1 MTALQR
7 IKSWV
12 MQWRGLMVV
21 FGLLLVGCSSPPVH
35 FMREGVEATKLDRVE
50 QQWVLE
56 RVWRADV
63 GRGYRQADSILHVS
77 VDGEYIYVAHPSG
90 VVVAWV
96 GGTGKELWR
105 RQLSSR
111 IMAGTGV
118 GSQYVVVVDDEG
130 VVRAMHTADGVD
142 QWQQA
147 VGAQVL
153 TRPVVSG
160 GVVLVRTGGGQ
171 MLAIEA
177 ADGSVRWRSRHRVS
191 ELTLRGVA
199 EPLVHRGRALAGLAN
214 GRLSSIDLAT
224 GQRVWN
230 VTVDRA
236 RGSNEVARLI
246 DVDSRPAIVGDVL
259 FAGAYQGRMV
269 ALDVATGE
277 RRWSSKVSVLRDLG
291 ADDSGVYAVTSNSEV
306 VALRLNDGAELWRQ
320 SALRGRG
327 LTAPGVSLG
336 VIALGDYKGYLHLL
350 DSEDGQFLGR
360 IRLDTEAI
368 ISITP
373 AKPNWLY
380 VSSESGRVT
389 AVRLASAEQG

>member
-56 RVWRADV
+56 RVWRGDV

-96 GGTGKELWR
+96 GETGKELWR

-130 VVRAMHTADGVD
+130 VVRAMHAADGVD

-153 TRPVVSG
+153 TRPVVSD
-160 GVVLVRTGGGQ
+160 GVVLLRTGGGQ
-171 MLAIEA
+171 MLAIEV
-177 ADGSVRWRSRHRVS
+177 ADGSVRWRSRHRVP
-191 ELTLRGVA
+191 ELTLRGVS

-224 GQRVWN
+224 GQTVWN
-230 VTVDRA
+230 VAVDRA
-236 RGSNEVARLI
+236 RGSNEVAR
-246 DVDSRPAIVGDVL
+246 
-259 FAGAYQGRMV
+259 
-269 ALDVATGE
+269 
-277 RRWSSKVSVLRDLG
+277 
-291 ADDSGVYAVTSNSEV
+291 
-306 VALRLNDGAELWRQ
+306 
-320 SALRGRG
+320 
-327 LTAPGVSLG
+327 
-336 VIALGDYKGYLHLL
+336 
-350 DSEDGQFLGR
+350 
-360 IRLDTEAI
+360 
-368 ISITP
+368 
-373 AKPNWLY
+373 
-380 VSSESGRVT
+380 
-389 AVRLASAEQG
+389 

>member
-1 MTALQR
+1 
-7 IKSWV
+7 
-12 MQWRGLMVV
+12 MQWRGLMAV

-35 FMREGVEATKLDRVE
+35 FMREGVEATKLGQVE

-56 RVWRADV
+56 RVWRGDV
-63 GRGYRQADSILHVS
+63 GRSYRQADSILHVS

-96 GGTGKELWR
+96 GETGKELWR

-171 MLAIEA
+171 MLAIEV
-177 ADGSVRWRSRHRVS
+177 ADGSVRWRSRHRVP
-191 ELTLRGVA
+191 ELTLRGVS

-224 GQRVWN
+224 GQTVWN
-230 VTVDRA
+230 VAVDRA

-246 DVDSRPAIVGDVL
+246 DLDSRPAIVGDVL

-269 ALDVATGE
+269 ALDVATGK

-291 ADDSGVYAVTSNSEV
+291 ADDNGVYAVTSNSEV
-306 VALRLNDGAELWRQ
+306 VALRLNDGAEVWRQ

-327 LTAPGVSLG
+327 LTAPRVSLG

-350 DSEDGQFLGR
+350 DSEDGQLLGR